1 MKKLFGILCVFL
13 SVLLTAC
20 NVGLLSD
27 RSGSIDFS
35 IPAEDMVTL
44 AENYSARS
52 PENEPDG
59 SYIFLVQIKG
69 DRGYYRYQTQTVKV
83 GRESN
88 DQWRPDDQLNDSTQ
102 YLSKNKL
109 DFSFSGLPINQTYT
123 VMFDML
129 ITPDGYETPYSVFS
143 GRSEDVAVSAGQSS
157 DVGIK
162 AMLRQES
169 NLVLRVEY
177 ENFDEP
183 KVLRTQS
190 YIMTKLNSGNGRLL
204 NLSKKNGKLYEGESL
219 IVKDIYYVLDSDSNY
234 PASAFNY
241 YINYS
246 DDKTY
251 KLNFKNNKC
260 SIKNFLIRKLQDSDS
275 FGQLTISN
283 GKVKCSETLARIQMD
298 TTNNLVAAQPQAM
311 STGIT
316 FYPKIYDTVNGKWA
330 YVASF
335 QLNDT
340 PSYIDT
346 AVNPIASGDTVVI
359 VLHDELSLGLEKRQ
373 FYYKLSSDSMSGN
386 VVDGELLF
394 KNNNC
399 ITHKDNETTIVIPLN
414 FIKDP
419 NYNLILFEDHGA
431 EEQEE
436 QTLQL
441 NCSITYYI
449 FPSDMHVFAFG
460 VGAAYD
466 GEGQMTN
473 DYRYEFN
480 ASLGKM
486 TLSGGDNVTA
496 TIRGNFCTVDFS
508 SSAYICLPADFN
520 IVGELYDGGP
530 YHVNGE
536 DDSFH
541 PLSDDQHENTKVQ
554 TYEINDIKDEY
565 SFVFKGIKNPVS
577 RPNDFKLLCTAQ
589 WDELDPAQLLLVQ
602 YFDLSFSKD

>member
-20 NVGLLSD
+20 NVGLLSE

-69 DRGYYRYQTQTVKV
+69 NRGYYRYQTQTVKV

-129 ITPDGYETPYSVFS
+129 INPAGNEIPYSVFS
-143 GRSEDVAVSAGQSS
+143 GRSEGVAVSAGQAS

-177 ENFDEP
+177 ENSDEP

-190 YIMTKLNSGNGRLL
+190 YIMTKLTSGNGRLL
-204 NLSKKNGKLYEGESL
+204 NLSKKNGKLYEGEDI
-219 IVKDIYYVLDSDSNY
+219 IVKDIYYVLDSDTNY

-298 TTNNLVAAQPQAM
+298 TTNNLVAAHPQAQ

-359 VLHDELSLGLEKRQ
+359 VLYDDTSLGLEKRQ

-419 NYNLILFEDHGA
+419 NYNLILFEDHGT

-436 QTLQL
+436 PTLQL

-460 VGAAYD
+460 AGAAYE
-466 GEGQMTN
+466 EGQMTD

-486 TLSGGDNVTA
+486 TLSGGDNITA
-496 TIRGNFCTVDFS
+496 TIRGNFCTVNFTDQKYTGFS
-508 SSAYICLPADFN
+508 ADFN

-530 YHVNGE
+530 YHVDGE

-541 PLSDDQHENTKVQ
+541 PLSIDQHENTKVQ
-554 TYEINDIKDEY
+554 TYKINDIKDEY
-565 SFVFKGIKNPVS
+565 SFVFKGIKEPA
-577 RPNDFKLLCTAQ
+577 PQPHDFKLLCTAQ
-589 WDELDPAQLLLVQ
+589 WDELDPADLLLVQ

>member
-20 NVGLLSD
+20 NVGLLSE

-52 PENEPDG
+52 PENKPDG

-83 GRESN
+83 ARDN
-88 DQWRPDDQLNDSTQ
+88 PDPWFPEYEINDSEV

-129 ITPDGYETPYSVFS
+129 INPNGHETPYSVFS
-143 GRSEDVAVSAGQSS
+143 GRSEGVAVSAGQAS

-177 ENFDEP
+177 ENSDEP
-183 KVLRTQS
+183 KELRTPS
-190 YIMTKLNSGNGRLL
+190 YIYTKADGYNPLNLS
-204 NLSKKNGKLYEGESL
+204 LSKKNGKLYEGEDL
-219 IVKDIYYVLDSDSNY
+219 IVKDIYYVLDSDTNY

-241 YINYS
+241 SIEYFDNGH
-246 DDKTY
+246 KAY
-251 KLNFKNNKC
+251 KLSFKNNKC
-260 SIKNFLIRKLQDSDS
+260 SIKNFLIRKLHDSS
-275 FGQLTISN
+275 FSGQVTISN
-283 GKVKCSETLARIQMD
+283 GKVKCNEALARIQMD
-298 TTNNLVAAQPQAM
+298 TTNNLVASHSEAD
-311 STGIT
+311 TVGIT
-316 FYPKIYDTVNGKWA
+316 FIPKKYKGSDNEWA

-335 QLNDT
+335 QLNNT

-346 AVNPIASGDTVVI
+346 SVNPIAPGDTVVI
-359 VLHDELSLGLEKRQ
+359 VLNISEIPNLQLHGNQL
-373 FYYKLSSDSMSGN
+373 YYKLSSDPMDGD
-386 VVDGELLF
+386 VVDGEVLF
-394 KNNNC
+394 KDNNC
-399 ITHKDNETTIVIPLN
+399 INHKDYERMIVIPLN
-414 FIKDP
+414 FIKNP
-419 NYNLILFEDHGA
+419 NDYLILFEDFGTSQPA
-431 EEQEE
+431 EQN
-436 QTLQL
+436 L
-441 NCSITYYI
+441 NCSFTYYI

-460 VGAAYD
+460 VGAAYE
-466 GEGQMTN
+466 EGQMTD

-508 SSAYICLPADFN
+508 SSAYIGLPADFN

-577 RPNDFKLLCTAQ
+577 QPNDFKLLCTA
-589 WDELDPAQLLLVQ
+589 DCDSPDKLLLVQ